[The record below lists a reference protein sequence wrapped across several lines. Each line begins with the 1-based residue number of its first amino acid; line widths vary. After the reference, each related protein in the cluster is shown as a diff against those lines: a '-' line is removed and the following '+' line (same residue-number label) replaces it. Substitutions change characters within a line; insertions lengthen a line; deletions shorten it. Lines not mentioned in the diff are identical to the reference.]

1 MEGKFRN
8 IAKLTFEKLYY
19 YLVMSLIYLVSMLAG
34 LVFLTFGGSHVLL
47 YKLNDKLSRERYKEK
62 IKIFKFFKENF
73 ISFTKKYIKISL
85 LYISLI
91 LVLFLDIFYF
101 STSISPI
108 YTALFYIVLIIGFV
122 IVNAMYLSFLLMAKY
137 PQLSFKNVAQNSIAL
152 VVVNIVDILFLDVL
166 LALIALLFYK
176 VSAILLVILLPG
188 IFIKLSY
195 YIFTRILDKK
205 SLSYLLFNIK

>member
-34 LVFLTFGGSHVLL
+34 LVFLTFGGGHVLL

-62 IKIFKFFKENF
+62 IKILKFFKENF
-73 ISFTKKYIKISL
+73 IVFTKKYLKISL

-91 LVLFLDIFYF
+91 LVLALDIFYF
-101 STSISPI
+101 STSINPI
-108 YTALFYIVLIIGFV
+108 YTALFYLMLIIGFV

-205 SLSYLLFNIK
+205 SLSYLLFNI